1 MVYFSA
7 LSASTGTSKPKTV
20 FFLVLSL
27 HCQLSA
33 PELAD
38 PFAYLDLDQCRWTW
52 SDVLISRLFKLL
64 MYLIIIM
71 GCQTWELLGQRAI
84 FASSEF
90 IWNSKQKLYSCLPLL
105 VGKDYVLFEVF
116 PGSFSMKFGTLVW
129 SIY

>member
-1 MVYFSA
+1 
-7 LSASTGTSKPKTV
+7 
-20 FFLVLSL
+20 
-27 HCQLSA
+27 
-33 PELAD
+33 
-38 PFAYLDLDQCRWTW
+38 
-52 SDVLISRLFKLL
+52 
-64 MYLIIIM
+64 M